1 MELKEKNRKS
11 LQILET
17 LEDWY
22 YIDSDFS
29 REIENG
35 NITPLSFSSSS
46 STTSQKT
53 EVRNDLTFFSC
64 IFIMRISF

>member
-29 REIENG
+29 HEIENG

-53 EVRNDLTFFSC
+53 EVRNDLHN
-64 IFIMRISF
+64 IF